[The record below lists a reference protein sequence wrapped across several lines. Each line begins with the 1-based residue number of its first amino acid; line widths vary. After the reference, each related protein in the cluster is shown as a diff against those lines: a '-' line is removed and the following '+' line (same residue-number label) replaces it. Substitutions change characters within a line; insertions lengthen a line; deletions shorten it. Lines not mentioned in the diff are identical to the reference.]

1 MRILLVDDHALFRD
15 GVASLLAA
23 WRHEIVGRASN
34 GVEALARADELAPEL
49 VLLDVRMPMLGG
61 VETARRLKA
70 AHPQTSIVML
80 TVSEEEDDLFRAIE
94 AGAQGYL
101 LKDLEGAQLRLM
113 LEALERGEAAMTAAT
128 ASRVLER
135 FRPAG
140 GAARTET
147 LTERETEVLRLVTI
161 GLRNREIAAR
171 LGISENTAKF
181 HLRNILDKLQARS
194 RAELAGR
201 AVRDGLV
208 DRK

>member
-23 WRHEIVGRASN
+23 WGHEIVGQASN
-34 GVEALARADELAPEL
+34 GAEALARADELAPEL
-49 VLLDVRMPMLGG
+49 VLLDVRMPTLGG

-70 AHPQTSIVML
+70 AHPETSIVML
-80 TVSEEEDDLFRAIE
+80 TVSEEEDDLIRAIE

-101 LKDLEGAQLRLM
+101 LKDLDGAQLRLM
-113 LEALERGEAAMTAAT
+113 LEGVERGEAAMTAAT

-135 FRPAG
+135 LRPAG

-208 DRK
+208 DRS